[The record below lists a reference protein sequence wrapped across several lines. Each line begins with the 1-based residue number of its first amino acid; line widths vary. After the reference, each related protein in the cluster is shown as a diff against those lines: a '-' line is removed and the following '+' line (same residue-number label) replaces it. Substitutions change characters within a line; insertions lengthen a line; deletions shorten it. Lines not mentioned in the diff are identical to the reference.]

1 MTKLTGEALIAY
13 IMEVLRYTLF
23 SDTTQNNEYTIDIT
37 PHSIIFIPVYPLTY
51 LIDETF
57 YNRLYTILSLALM
70 PDYTLIRPLTMQVVT
85 LPDRPSSERRGLMF
99 PIIKGQANRLEC
111 SFTQLIQD
119 YHQTGEIPQMDIV
132 SWDYVHSPHAVVT
145 GVSGSGKSYFLKTL
159 LAICSVIGDTVVVD
173 PKASDLARMTRTRP
187 ASSAI
192 IPDFS
197 SGAQQGINNQFLN
210 RVIAEMKRLE
220 VEMYRRQGLLF
231 SKSQKIS
238 TDYRELKLKPT
249 FLFLD
254 EVGSLTIGASKAMKD
269 DFQRTLTKLILLGRE
284 SGVYTIMSMQSAR
297 AEYIPTIVKDSI
309 SLRVQLGRLN
319 SENTRF
325 LFPELT
331 DDMPIVPIGGSGT
344 GIVSIAGDSRYAG
357 IQPIATPTINSF

>member
-1 MTKLTGEALIAY
+1 MDKEETINY
-13 IMEVLRYTLF
+13 IQEVLRYTIF
-23 SDTTQNNEYTIDIT
+23 SDTTQNNEYTIDVT
-37 PHSIIFIPVYPLTY
+37 PHSIIFIPVYPITY
-51 LIDETF
+51 LIDESF

-85 LPDRPSSERRGLMF
+85 LPDRPASERRGLMF
-99 PIIKGQANRLEC
+99 PVIQGQANRLEC
-111 SFTQLIQD
+111 SFSQLIQS
-119 YHQTGEIPQMDIV
+119 YHQTGEIPLMDIV
-132 SWDYVHSPHAVVT
+132 TWDYVHSPHAIIT
-145 GVSGSGKSYFLKTL
+145 GVSGSGKSYLMKTL

-197 SGAQQGINNQFLN
+197 SSARQGINNQFLN
-210 RVIAEMKRLE
+210 KVIAEMKQLE
-220 VEMYRRQGLLF
+220 TEMYKRQGLLF
-231 SKSQKIS
+231 IKSSKVS
-238 TDYRELKLKPT
+238 TDYRELRLKPI

-254 EVGSLTIGASKAMKD
+254 EVGSLTIGATKTMKD
-269 DFQRTLTKLILLGRE
+269 DFQKTLTKLILLGRE
-284 SGVYTIMSMQSAR
+284 SGVYTVMSMQSAR

-309 SLRVQLGRLN
+309 SLRIQLGRLN

-331 DDMPIVPIGGSGT
+331 DMPIVPLGGNGT

-357 IQPIATPTINSF
+357 IQPIATPTIIGD